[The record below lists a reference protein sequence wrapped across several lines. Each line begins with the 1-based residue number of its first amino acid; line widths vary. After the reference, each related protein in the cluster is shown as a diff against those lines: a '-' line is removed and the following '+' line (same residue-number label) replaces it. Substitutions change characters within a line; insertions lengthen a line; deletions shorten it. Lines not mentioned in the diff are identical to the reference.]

1 MGLFKKKYTVKE
13 ISIILVKSFLD
24 VYRSILSDLEKLHSQ
39 GIEFSDNYKEET
51 GSLIYSALLL
61 CFSMI
66 DNKEIRNKVHD
77 GFIENANFP
86 IELYNLFEDRKK
98 DYYSCLMIEN
108 NTKRML
114 SLGNVFA
121 ANTGN
126 ADDPLVVSS
135 ATSYFVNYKK
145 FFESIIRDSKI
156 ILNE

>member
-1 MGLFKKKYTVKE
+1 MGLFRKKYTVKE

-86 IELYNLFEDRKK
+86 IELYTLFEDRKK

-114 SLGNVFA
+114 FLGNVFA

-156 ILNE
+156 ILN